1 MEINRTIG
9 LLLLLCCM
17 HTILYAQ
24 QTRTV
29 KGRVQTLEAGS
40 DKLQSLPS
48 ASIVVLQKE
57 DSTFV
62 KGTTS
67 DKNGR
72 FVLKYQPQNRRQ
84 YLLKVSFMGMESVY
98 RILSD
103 SLSVNV
109 GVVTLKDD
117 DIQIGEVTITGKL
130 KEVEMKGDTTVINA
144 AAYKT
149 PEGSYLEDLVK
160 RVPGLVYN
168 LKSATYRV

>member
-72 FVLKYQPQNRRQ
+72 FFLKKKPQNKRPN
-84 YLLKVSFMGMESVY
+84 LFKEKVMGM
-98 RILSD
+98 
-103 SLSVNV
+103 
-109 GVVTLKDD
+109 
-117 DIQIGEVTITGKL
+117 
-130 KEVEMKGDTTVINA
+130 
-144 AAYKT
+144 
-149 PEGSYLEDLVK
+149 
-160 RVPGLVYN
+160 
-168 LKSATYRV
+168 

>member
-1 MEINRTIG
+1 
-9 LLLLLCCM
+9 
-17 HTILYAQ
+17 
-24 QTRTV
+24 
-29 KGRVQTLEAGS
+29 
-40 DKLQSLPS
+40 
-48 ASIVVLQKE
+48 
-57 DSTFV
+57 
-62 KGTTS
+62 
-67 DKNGR
+67 
-72 FVLKYQPQNRRQ
+72 
-84 YLLKVSFMGMESVY
+84 MGMESVY

-168 LKSATYRV
+168 KKDHSLTYNGQAISEINVNGESFFSGDKENGARKSAGKLD